1 MSKNCQTS
9 PPPLKI
15 FLKHVETFSS
25 LVEGVSKYVVTYS
38 KNILDVPITHFSQY
52 AKKSIFLGVF
62 WPFLG
67 FAAPPNL
74 KLTHLYGIVPAW

>member
-1 MSKNCQTS
+1 MVKILPLPQKIFEKNVKNRSNQQKL
-9 PPPLKI
+9 PDLAPHLKN

-52 AKKSIFLGVF
+52 AKKSIFLGF
-62 WPFLG
+62 FGL
-67 FAAPPNL
+67 F
-74 KLTHLYGIVPAW
+74 